1 MNTAVENDI
10 RKLHVIGTAG
20 VTARLGRR
28 GTDAPQGPSPR
39 LVLAAPRTYRIR
51 GELIKLPH
59 VTGVST
65 RVLWSTVTVRPERV
79 TPAA

>member
-1 MNTAVENDI
+1 MITAVENDI

-20 VTARLGRR
+20 VTARLGLR
-28 GTDAPQGPSPR
+28 GTDATQDQPTR

-59 VTGVST
+59 VPGVAS
-65 RVLWSTVTVRPERV
+65 RLLWSTATVRREHV
-79 TPAA
+79 AAAA